1 MQCDVMLRTRG
12 FKNHTM
18 IKTMLQRNPLICL
31 AALASAAIVPISA
44 QTVESIP
51 YRVVL
56 STANEVPPVSLTA
69 SGGAFVFLHV
79 VRDAQG
85 EVVSGSVDFQVRYNF
100 PSAQTIT
107 AMHIHAGAAGANGPV
122 VIDSGTAQIPDATTG
137 SFPVLQAQVSSTTA
151 AALAAVK
158 GILADPSQYYL
169 NVHTS
174 ANPAGVFRGQLQR
187 AQRAVRTVI
196 MSSANEVPPT
206 AVTATARATAV
217 MYRAVNNN
225 GETTSANIIF
235 DVAYVGFPENT
246 TFTGL
251 HLHAGAAGA
260 NGPVTVDSGMT
271 NPTAAAASGTG
282 FLRYALEVDL
292 ARAGALTTIDNFF
305 NNPSAVYMNVHT
317 TVNPGGAVRGQLMKT
332 DTVAYPVTLTPGEQV
347 PPITNVDVSAP
358 ARVTV
363 FTSRDEA
370 GKAIAGAIVFDV
382 NPRFANAPDTT
393 FTAMHVHDGAAG
405 TNGPVSLDSRFNSVP
420 VYFTNGVGNLYR
432 VNSLPATA
440 MGSLNSFLTNPE
452 LHYVNLHSQANPAG
466 IVRAQAG
473 KPNTEKPVIG
483 DIISGA
489 SEPTLTTLAPGGIA
503 AIYGINFSK
512 TATNIDGINSDHA
525 PTTYNGTS
533 VTIAGVAAPIILLE
547 RDQVNV
553 QVPFEVPVGQQ
564 PVVVTNVNG
573 ASEPK
578 MVTVAAAAPAI
589 LFDATGGIAY
599 RASSLALIRPTSPAV
614 AGEMLI
620 FLATGL
626 GVTAPSAQ
634 TGLIL
639 PADAVNPAVLQ
650 PTATIGGR
658 PAAVTGAFTAP
669 GFLGLYGVIATVPN
683 GLASGD
689 QPVVV
694 TSGGM
699 ASNTVVIAVR

>member
-1 MQCDVMLRTRG
+1 MR
-12 FKNHTM
+12 
-18 IKTMLQRNPLICL
+18 L
-31 AALASAAIVPISA
+31 AAFASAALTSLTMPMAASA

-56 STANEVPPVSLTA
+56 SSANEVPPVALNA

-107 AMHIHAGAAGANGPV
+107 AMHIHGGAAGANGPV
-122 VIDSGTAQIPDATTG
+122 VIDSATAQIPDVTTG
-137 SFPVLQAQVSSTTA
+137 TIPTLQAQVNSTTT

-169 NVHTS
+169 NVHTT

-196 MSSANEVPPT
+196 LSGANEVPPT
-206 AVTATARATAV
+206 TVTATGRATAV
-217 MYRAVNNN
+217 IYRSVNSN

-235 DVAYVGFPENT
+235 DVAYVGFPEGT
-246 TFTGL
+246 IFTGL
-251 HLHAGAAGA
+251 HLHAGSAGA
-260 NGPVTVDSGMT
+260 NGPITVDSALS
-271 NPTAAAASGTG
+271 NPTPAASSGTG

-292 ARAGALTTIDNFF
+292 ARNGALATIDNFF
-305 NNPSAVYMNVHT
+305 NNPSAVYMNLHT
-317 TVNPGGAVRGQLMKT
+317 TVNPPGAIRGQLMKT
-332 DTVAYPVTLTPGEQV
+332 DAVSFPFVLTPGEEV
-347 PPITNVDVSAP
+347 PPITNLDVSAP
-358 ARVTV
+358 GRVTV
-363 FTSRDEA
+363 FTSRNNE
-370 GKAIAGAIVFDV
+370 GHAIAGTIVFDV
-382 NPRFANAPDTT
+382 NPRFANAPTT
-393 FTAMHVHDGAAG
+393 TLTAMHIHDGAAG
-405 TNGPVSLDSRFNSVP
+405 TNGPVSLDARFNSVP

-432 VNSLPATA
+432 VNSLPAGA
-440 MGSLNSFLTNPE
+440 LLSLNSLLTDPE
-452 LHYVNLHSQANPAG
+452 LHYVNLHSTANPAG
-466 IVRAQAG
+466 VVRAQVG

-483 DIISGA
+483 DIISGV

-503 AIYGINFSK
+503 AIYGANFSK
-512 TATNIDGINSDHA
+512 TATNADGLNSDRVPA
-525 PTTYNGTS
+525 SYNGTS

-578 MVTVAAAAPAI
+578 MVTVAPAAPGI
-589 LFDATGGIAY
+589 LFDGTGGIAY
-599 RASSLALIRPTSPAV
+599 RASTLGLIRPTSPAS

-620 FLATGL
+620 FMTTGL
-626 GVTAPSAQ
+626 GVTAPSAE

-639 PADAVNPAVLQ
+639 PADAVNPAILQ
-650 PTATIGGR
+650 PTVTIGGR
-658 PAAVTGAFTAP
+658 PAALTGAFTAP
-669 GFLGLYGVIATVPN
+669 GFLGLYGVIVTVPG
-683 GLASGD
+683 GLTSGN
-689 QPVVV
+689 QPVVI

-699 ASNTVVIAVR
+699 PSNTVMIAVR